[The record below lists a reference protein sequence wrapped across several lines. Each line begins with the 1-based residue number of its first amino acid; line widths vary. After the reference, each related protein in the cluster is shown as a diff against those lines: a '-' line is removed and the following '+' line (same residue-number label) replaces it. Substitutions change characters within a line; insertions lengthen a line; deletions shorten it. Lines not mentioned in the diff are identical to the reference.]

1 MDAKEIIQKLT
12 IEEKC
17 ALLGGKNEWMS
28 RSIDRLGVPSVVFSD
43 GPHGL
48 RKQGETG
55 DHLGLGGSLPA
66 TCFPTAATVA
76 SSWDEKL
83 AEEIGEALG
92 QEANAQ
98 HVDVL
103 LGPGLNVKRSPLCGR
118 NFEYFSEDPYLA
130 GKMAA
135 GYIRGI
141 QSKGVYACPK
151 HFAVN
156 SREYRRMAMNAVV
169 DERTLREIYL
179 TAFEMAVKEG
189 GAKAIMSSYNRVNGT
204 YVNENEHLLK
214 EILRGEWGF
223 DGMIVTDWGASN
235 DNIAGAKATSTI
247 EMPTPG
253 LGSARN
259 LLLGLKEG
267 RITEAEIDKAIEPLI
282 QGALYFKEQK
292 HEVSIRKNEHH
303 ELACKAAENS
313 MVLLKNEGDILPL
326 KEGCKV
332 AIIGDFAYTPR
343 YQGAGS
349 SVVNATKIESILDE
363 AKKYPI
369 TVIGTE
375 RGYVRTGQKP
385 DQATYDAALKLAK
398 EAEVVLYFFGL
409 DEVSETEGG
418 DRMHMRIPAIQQK
431 LLADIAKVNSNVV
444 GVLSAGSAVETPWIG
459 DVKALLNVV
468 LTGQAGGSAVMKAL
482 IGQVN
487 PSGRLQES
495 WPLRYEDCS
504 VANYSGTEGTHLEYR
519 EGLFVGYRYYDTADV
534 AVRFPFGYG
543 ISYSKFEYSDI
554 SVDKDGVS
562 FTVTNTSDRDGK
574 EVSQLYVGLKGS
586 QLIRPRKELKGFAKT
601 CIKAGQSAR
610 VHIAF
615 DDKTFRFFNV
625 NSNAWETEGGEYDIC
640 VGSSVA
646 DMKLCAKLQ
655 VEGNMSPVKAALS
668 EFPSYAKADIMQISD
683 EEFTRLY
690 GHELPKEHTGAFD
703 INDPFCELYKSK
715 CFALRTLS
723 KVLKKNMEKSAEKGI
738 PDLNTLFIYNM
749 PIRALGKMA
758 GNFVSMEM
766 AEAVLTMANGH
777 FWKGFGRFIGGFFRN
792 RKLNKKYEKLLA
804 EIK

>member
-1 MDAKEIIQKLT
+1 MNAKEVIEKLT

-28 RSIDRLGVPSVVFSD
+28 RNIDRLGVPSVVFSD

-48 RKQGETG
+48 RKQGESG

-76 SSWDEKL
+76 SSWDEAL
-83 AEEIGEALG
+83 AEEVGEALG

-103 LGPGLNVKRSPLCGR
+103 LGPGLNVKRSPMCGR

-141 QSKGVYACPK
+141 QKKGVYACPK

-189 GAKAIMSSYNRVNGT
+189 GAKAIMSSYNQVNGT

-223 DGMIVTDWGASN
+223 DGIIVTDWGASN

-253 LGSARN
+253 LGSARTM
-259 LLLGLKEG
+259 LAALEEG
-267 RITEAEIDKAIEPLI
+267 KITEAEIDRAIEPLI
-282 QGALYFKEQK
+282 AGALYFKEQK
-292 HEVSIRKNEHH
+292 HEVCIRKNEHH
-303 ELACKAAENS
+303 ELARKAAEGS
-313 MVLLKNEGDILPL
+313 MVLLKNDEKILPL

-332 AIIGDFAYTPR
+332 AVIGDFAFVPR

-349 SVVNATKIESILDE
+349 SVVNATKIENICDE
-363 AKKYPI
+363 IKNFPLTLVGA
-369 TVIGTE
+369 E

-385 DQATYDAALKLAK
+385 DPATYEAALKLAK
-398 EAEVVLYFFGL
+398 EADVVLYFFGL
-409 DEVSETEGG
+409 DEVSETEGA
-418 DRMHMRIPAIQQK
+418 DRLHMRIPAAQQQ
-431 LLADIAKVNSNVV
+431 LLLDLAGVNKNIV
-444 GVLSAGSAVETPWIG
+444 GILSAGSAVETPWISN
-459 DVKALLNVV
+459 VKALVNTV
-468 LTGQAGGSAVMKAL
+468 LTGQAGGTAVLRVLTGK
-482 IGQVN
+482 VN
-487 PSGRLQES
+487 PSGKLQES
-495 WPLRYEDCS
+495 WPEKYEDCS
-504 VANYSGTEGTHLEYR
+504 VVNYSGTEGTHLQYR

-543 ISYSKFEYSDI
+543 LSYSDFTYSNFK
-554 SVDKDGVS
+554 VDGKGVS
-562 FTVTNTSDRDGK
+562 FTLTNNSDRDGS
-574 EVSQLYVGLKGS
+574 EVSELYVGLKDS
-586 QLIRPRKELKGFAKT
+586 QVYRPKKELKGFAKT
-601 CIKAGQSAR
+601 FVKAGES
-610 VHIAF
+610 VEVNIFF
-615 DDKTFRFFNV
+615 DDKTFRFFNEKS
-625 NSNAWETEGGEYDIC
+625 NSWEIEGGDYD
-640 VGSSVA
+640 VFVA
-646 DMKLCAKLQ
+646 ASAADIKLSGRLTVA
-655 VEGNMSPVKAALS
+655 GNMTAVKVALS
-668 EFPSYAKADIMQISD
+668 ELPSYAKGDIKNVSE

-690 GHELPKEHTGAFD
+690 GHDLPKEPEGEFD
-703 INDPFCELYKSK
+703 INVPFCELYKSK
-715 CFALRTLS
+715 TWVLRTVS
-723 KVLKKNMEKSAEKGI
+723 KVLKKNMEKSTEKGV

-766 AEAVLTMANGH
+766 SEAVLTMANGH

-792 RKLNKKYEKLLA
+792 QRLNKKYEKMLND
-804 EIK
+804 IK

>member
-1 MDAKEIIQKLT
+1 MNAKEIIQKLT

-28 RSIDRLGVPSVVFSD
+28 RNIDRLGVPSVVFSD

-76 SSWDEKL
+76 SSWDEDL
-83 AEEIGEALG
+83 AEKIGEALG

-141 QSKGVYACPK
+141 QSRGVYACPK

-259 LLLGLKEG
+259 LLKGLEEG
-267 RITEAEIDKAIEPLI
+267 RITEAEIDTAVLPLI
-282 QGALYFKEQK
+282 EGALYFKEQK
-292 HEVSIRKNEHH
+292 HEISIRKNEHH
-303 ELACKAAENS
+303 ELATKAAESS
-313 MVLLKNEGDILPL
+313 MVLLKNDDNILPL
-326 KEGCKV
+326 KECCKV
-332 AIIGDFAYTPR
+332 AVIGDFAFTPR

-349 SVVNATKIESILDE
+349 SVVNATKIESIAETVKDF
-363 AKKYPI
+363 PI
-369 TVIGTE
+369 NVIGME
-375 RGYVRTGQKP
+375 RGYVRTGQKA
-385 DQATYDAALKLAK
+385 DQATYDAALKLA
-398 EAEVVLYFFGL
+398 ANADVVLYFFGL

-418 DRMHMRIPAIQQK
+418 DRLHMRIPAIQQQ
-431 LLADIAKVNSNVV
+431 LLKDLAAVNKNIV
-444 GVLSAGSAVETPWIG
+444 GILSAGSAIETPWIG
-459 DVKALLNVV
+459 DVKALLNGV
-468 LTGQAGGSAVMKAL
+468 LTGQAGGTAVMKVL
-482 IGQVN
+482 TGMVN
-487 PSGRLQES
+487 PSGKLQES
-495 WPLRYEDCS
+495 WPVVYEDCS

-519 EGLFVGYRYYDTADV
+519 EGLFVGYRYYDSADV
-534 AVRFPFGYG
+534 KVRFPFGYG
-543 ISYSKFEYSDI
+543 LSYASFDYSNLR
-554 SVDKDGVS
+554 VDSQGVS
-562 FTVTNTSDRDGK
+562 FTLTNTSDRDGQ
-574 EVSQLYVGLKGS
+574 EVSQLYVGLKNS
-586 QLIRPRKELKGFAKT
+586 QVIRPKKELKGFRKT
-601 CIKAGQSAR
+601 FLKAGESVEVR
-610 VHIAF
+610 IPF
-615 DDKTFRFFNV
+615 DDKTFRFYNTSS
-625 NSNAWETEGGEYDIC
+625 NSWETEGGEYDIY
-640 VGSSVA
+640 VAASVS
-646 DMKLCAKLQ
+646 DVKLCDKINVA
-655 VEGNMSPVKAALS
+655 GNMSPVKVALS
-668 EFPSYAKADIMQISD
+668 GLPSYAKADIMQVSA
-683 EEFTRLY
+683 EEFTKLY
-690 GHELPKEHTGAFD
+690 DAELPQEHGGEVD
-703 INDPFCELYKSK
+703 INDPICELYKSK
-715 CFALRTLS
+715 SWIMRTVS
-723 KVLKKNMEKSAEKGI
+723 KSLKKSMEKSAAKGI
-738 PDLNTLFIYNM
+738 PNLNVLFIYNM
-749 PIRALGKMA
+749 PIRAFGKMV
-758 GNFVSMEM
+758 GNIFSMEM
-766 AEAVLTMANGH
+766 AEGVLVIARGH
-777 FWKGFGRFIGGFFRN
+777 FWKGLGRIISGFFRN
-792 RKLNKKYEKLLA
+792 RKLNKQYEKMLS

>member
-1 MDAKEIIQKLT
+1 MNAKDVIQKLT

-28 RSIDRLGVPSVVFSD
+28 RNIDRLGVPSVVFSD

-76 SSWDEKL
+76 SSWDEEL

-189 GAKAIMSSYNRVNGT
+189 GAKAIMSSYNRVNGS
-204 YVNENEHLLK
+204 YVNENQHLLK
-214 EILRGEWGF
+214 EILREEWGF

-259 LLLGLKEG
+259 LLAGLKEG
-267 RITEAEIDKAIEPLI
+267 KITEAEIDRAVEPLI
-282 QGALYFKEQK
+282 EGALYFKEQK

-303 ELACKAAENS
+303 ELAGKAAEGS
-313 MVLLKNEGDILPL
+313 MVLLKNDEKILPL

-332 AIIGDFAYTPR
+332 AIIGDFAFTPR

-349 SVVNATKIESILDE
+349 SVVNATRIEAIVE
-363 AKKYPI
+363 MAGKYPI
-369 TVIGTE
+369 EIVGAE
-375 RGYVRTGQKP
+375 RGYVRTGQKA
-385 DQATYDAALKLAK
+385 DQATYDAALRLAK

-409 DEVSETEGG
+409 DEVSETEGA
-418 DRMHMRIPAIQQK
+418 DRMHMRIPALQQK
-431 LLADIAKVNSNVV
+431 LLKDIASVNSNVV

-459 DVKALLNVV
+459 DVKALLNGV
-468 LTGQAGGSAVMKAL
+468 LTGQAGGSAVMKVL
-482 IGQVN
+482 TGKVN
-487 PSGRLQES
+487 PSGKLQES
-495 WPLRYEDCS
+495 WPLKYEDCS

-534 AVRFPFGYG
+534 KVRFPFGFG
-543 ISYSKFEYSDI
+543 MSYSDFTYSNLK
-554 SVDKDGVS
+554 VDSEGVS
-562 FTVTNTSDRDGK
+562 FTVTNTSDRDGR

-586 QLIRPRKELKGFAKT
+586 KVIRPKKELKGFKKT
-601 CIKAGQSAR
+601 FIPAGGSVEVR
-610 VHIAF
+610 IPF
-615 DDKTFRFFNV
+615 DDKTFRFYNV
-625 NSNAWETEGGEYDIC
+625 SSNAWETESGEYDIC
-640 VGSSVA
+640 VGASSGDMRLCGKLSVA
-646 DMKLCAKLQ
+646 
-655 VEGNMSPVKAALS
+655 GNMSAVKIELS
-668 EFPSYAKADIMQISD
+668 ELPSYAEGSIMQVSD
-683 EEFTRLY
+683 EEFVKLY
-690 GHELPKEHTGAFD
+690 GAELPKEHTGEVD
-703 INDPFCELYKSK
+703 INDPICEMYKSK
-715 CFALRTLS
+715 SWIMRTVCKS
-723 KVLKKNMEKSAEKGI
+723 LKKSMDKSAANGV
-738 PDLNTLFIYNM
+738 PNLNVLFIYNM
-749 PIRALGKMA
+749 PIRAFGKMV
-758 GNFVSMEM
+758 GNIFSMEM
-766 AEAVLTMANGH
+766 AEGVLTIARGH
-777 FWKGFGRFIGGFFRN
+777 FWKGLGRVISGFFRN
-792 RKLNKKYEKLLA
+792 RRLNKQYEKKLS